1 MIPGFGPI
9 LFTNKTS
16 AFQTD
21 RHGWAEFLPLRK
33 KRPSLTGN
41 LRAPWVVVGAG
52 VTGLSA
58 ARRLAEYN
66 PEQEIILVDARE
78 VGQGASGRNSG
89 YAINYSQFPGAF
101 DSEKVDEY
109 RRVNR
114 INQAGLSLLRADV
127 TDNDIQCSWYEDGF
141 HHLATD
147 EMALHECDHFQGYL
161 EGLDIPHTLLDQGAL
176 LERLGSTHYKR
187 GFHVPDGALLQPA
200 ALVRGLADSLPNNVS
215 LYESSPIL
223 KMSYGIQ
230 TALQLPEGRVIADK
244 VILAT
249 NYEAPKLGFL
259 NRYLIGS
266 TLSGS
271 FTRVLNSEEMA
282 SLGQL
287 HQWGILSLH
296 GGGATVRLTADS
308 RICLRNT
315 AEYHGARLLSEQQM
329 IERQPIHREAFKRRF
344 PQLEHVPFE
353 FVWSGVEGISRNGTN
368 FFGQQRD
375 NVYFAG
381 GYNGSGVSRGT
392 AFGAALADYANGG
405 QSALITDCLNSTPAT
420 WLPPRP
426 FLDIGA
432 AFTVRSRFKGVGL
445 DR

>member
-1 MIPGFGPI
+1 MGFSPI
-9 LFTNKTS
+9 FFSNKTN

-21 RHGWAEFLPLRK
+21 RHGWAELLPMRK
-33 KRPSLTGN
+33 KSPSLTGDF
-41 LRAPWVVVGAG
+41 RVPWVVVGAG

-58 ARRLAEYN
+58 ARRLAKYN
-66 PEQEIILVDARE
+66 PNQEIILVDARE

-89 YAINYSQFPGAF
+89 FAVKYSQFPGAF
-101 DSEKVDEY
+101 DSERTDEY
-109 RRVNR
+109 RRINR

-127 TDNDIQCSWYEDGF
+127 LDNDIECSWYENGF
-141 HHLATD
+141 HHVATD
-147 EMALHECDHFQGYL
+147 EMALRECDNYQGYL
-161 EGLDIPHTLLDQGAL
+161 EGLDISHTLLDQDAL
-176 LERLGSTHYKR
+176 FERLGSTQYKR
-187 GFHVPDGALLQPA
+187 GFHVPEGALLQPA
-200 ALVRGLADSLPNNVS
+200 ALVRGLADSLPKNVNV
-215 LYESSPIL
+215 YESSPVL
-223 KMSYGIQ
+223 EMSYGMQ
-230 TALQLPEGRVIADK
+230 TTLQFPKGCILADK

-271 FTRVLNSEEMA
+271 FTRVLNTEELA
-282 SLGQL
+282 SLGKL
-287 HQWGILSLH
+287 RQWGVLSLH
-296 GGGATVRLTADS
+296 GGGATVRLTEDG

-315 AEYHGARLLSEQQM
+315 AEYHGASLLSDQQLVD
-329 IERQPIHREAFKRRF
+329 RQSIHREAFDRRF

-353 FVWSGVEGISRNGTN
+353 HAWSGVEGISRNGTN
-368 FFGQQRD
+368 FFGRQRE
-375 NVYFAG
+375 NVFFAG

-405 QSALITDCLNSTPAT
+405 QSELISDCLNSTPAT